1 MIQRI
6 QHQLPEEAARIYQ
19 IFQRSYPFEGRLLGV
34 TDKDF
39 PPLQRSIVDIRHSQT
54 SFYGFFQ
61 EGLLAGVMELTLSGV
76 VRINSFVVDPNY
88 FKKGIGSKMMQFVL
102 KEFEAS
108 QYIVE
113 TGKQNLPAISLY
125 EKFGFKIIEEYP
137 LPKGI
142 VKVVMECC
150 R

>member
-1 MIQRI
+1 MIQLI
-6 QHQLPEEAARIYQ
+6 EHQLPEEAARIYQ

-34 TDKDF
+34 LDKDF
-39 PPLQRSIVDIRHSQT
+39 PPLQRTAGMIAKSETI
-54 SFYGFFQ
+54 FYGYFQ

-88 FKKGIGSKMMQFVL
+88 FKKGIGSKMMQLVL

-113 TGKQNLPAISLY
+113 TGKQNVPAISLY
-125 EKFGFKIIEEYP
+125 EKFGF
-137 LPKGI
+137 
-142 VKVVMECC
+142 
-150 R
+150 